1 MRLAA
6 FALVCAGLTLSQAAA
21 AQSLSSSANREG
33 SRETNLSVVFQ
44 NSSNFDAKGGTTADV
59 EGGAGFRVGMGY
71 NYTDNLLVSFDIGM
85 DQMDYKAN
93 LAGDEPGVVFPIK
106 GELQYLTLMMNG
118 TYNFF
123 QSRLTPFV
131 TGGLGWT
138 WIDTNIASEPPQGG
152 CWWTWYGYVCTSWQN
167 TKTVDAFSYQAGAGI
182 RYDVSDSFVIQGS
195 YRMTW
200 MNLKDAEGTPDIDG
214 FQLSI
219 GWKF

>member
-1 MRLAA
+1 
-6 FALVCAGLTLSQAAA
+6 
-21 AQSLSSSANREG
+21 
-33 SRETNLSVVFQ
+33 
-44 NSSNFDAKGGTTADV
+44 
-59 EGGAGFRVGMGY
+59 
-71 NYTDNLLVSFDIGM
+71 
-85 DQMDYKAN
+85 
-93 LAGDEPGVVFPIK
+93 
-106 GELQYLTLMMNG
+106 MNG

-138 WIDTNIASEPPQGG
+138 WIDTNIASEPPQAG

-167 TKTVDAFSYQAGAGI
+167 TKTVDAFSYQLGAGI
-182 RYDVSDSFVIQGS
+182 RYDVSDSFVVQGS

-200 MNLKDAEGTPDIDG
+200 MNLKDAEGTPNIDG